1 MVKTRS
7 TSEDWRSTSTSHS
20 KYGKE
25 MVMELKKTKPMEL
38 KKTKPMEL
46 KKTKPMELKKTKLME
61 LKTKPMEL
69 KKTQKVGTITR
80 VGTYCRYLPVPI
92 YLPYRKHWWVPG
104 TDSINIG
111 ILVFIV

>member
-1 MVKTRS
+1 
-7 TSEDWRSTSTSHS
+7 
-20 KYGKE
+20 
-25 MVMELKKTKPMEL
+25 MEL